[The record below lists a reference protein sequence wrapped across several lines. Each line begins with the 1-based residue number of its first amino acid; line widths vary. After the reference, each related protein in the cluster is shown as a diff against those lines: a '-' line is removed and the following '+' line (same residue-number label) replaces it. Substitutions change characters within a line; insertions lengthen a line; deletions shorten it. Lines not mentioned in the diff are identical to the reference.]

1 MVLLGPIRE
10 ENMDSKEAYKQKL
23 NAQIKEWNAQINL
36 LNAKIENKG
45 ADLKLKY
52 SKELDALK
60 EKQDDVLQKIKELD
74 ESTTENWEKIKVTAD
89 QMLSDLKTGLNNA
102 ISRLK

>member
-1 MVLLGPIRE
+1 
-10 ENMDSKEAYKQKL
+10 MDSKEAYKQKL

>member
-1 MVLLGPIRE
+1 
-10 ENMDSKEAYKQKL
+10 MDSKEAYKQKL

-45 ADLKLKY
+45 ADMKLKY

-60 EKQDDVLQKIKELD
+60 EKQDDVL
-74 ESTTENWEKIKVTAD
+74 
-89 QMLSDLKTGLNNA
+89 
-102 ISRLK
+102 

>member
-1 MVLLGPIRE
+1 
-10 ENMDSKEAYKQKL
+10 MDSKEAYKQKL
-23 NAQIKEWNAQINL
+23 KAQIKEWNAQINL

-45 ADLKLKY
+45 ADMKLKY

-60 EKQDDVLQKIKELD
+60 GKQDEVLQKIKELD
-74 ESTTENWEKIKVTAD
+74 ESSTENWEKIKVTAD
-89 QMLSDLKTGLNNA
+89 QMLSDLKAGLNNA

>member
-1 MVLLGPIRE
+1 
-10 ENMDSKEAYKQKL
+10 MDSKEAYKQKL

-45 ADLKLKY
+45 ADMKLKY

-89 QMLSDLKTGLNNA
+89 QMLSDIKTGLNNA

>member
-1 MVLLGPIRE
+1 MVFFGQIRE
-10 ENMDSKEAYKQKL
+10 ATMDSKEAYKQKL
-23 NAQIKEWNAQINL
+23 KAQIKEWNAQINL

-45 ADLKLKY
+45 ADMKLKY

-60 EKQDDVLQKIKELD
+60 GKQDEVLQKIKELD
-74 ESTTENWEKIKVTAD
+74 ESSTENWEKIKVTAD

>member
-1 MVLLGPIRE
+1 MVLFGQIRE

-45 ADLKLKY
+45 ADMKLKY

>member
-1 MVLLGPIRE
+1 
-10 ENMDSKEAYKQKL
+10 MDSKEAYKQKL
-23 NAQIKEWNAQINL
+23 KAQIKEWNAQINL

-45 ADLKLKY
+45 ADMKLKY

-60 EKQDDVLQKIKELD
+60 GKQDEVLQKIKELD
-74 ESTTENWEKIKVTAD
+74 ESSTENWEKIKVTAD

>member
-1 MVLLGPIRE
+1 
-10 ENMDSKEAYKQKL
+10 MDSKEAYKQKL

-45 ADLKLKY
+45 ADMKLKY